1 MLFTNSRSQT
11 SYIQNKI
18 QLSKNTNPNVN
29 VFSLIMPN
37 RTRSLPVS
45 TTSKQIVEEQVKPQT
60 KKMKWGE
67 PTWNLLHCLAEKV
80 KEEKF
85 QLIRV
90 ELLNAIFS
98 ICANLPCPDCAKH
111 ASDYLKNIQFMN
123 IQTKT
128 QLKMALFNFHNMVNI
143 KKNVQIFQIDN
154 IDSKYQNMVLIP
166 TIYTFMGHF
175 QDKHKSIRMIAN
187 DFYRSRISEQLKTWF
202 SVNISNF
209 NP

>member
-1 MLFTNSRSQT
+1 LFTNSRSQT
-11 SYIQNKI
+11 SYFQNKI
-18 QLSKNTNPNVN
+18 QASGTQNVN
-29 VFSLIMPN
+29 TFSLLMPH
-37 RTRSLPVS
+37 RTRTIQVPP
-45 TTSKQIVEEQVKPQT
+45 KQIVEEPVKPQT

-67 PTWNLLHCLAEKV
+67 PTWYLLHCLAEKV
-80 KEEKF
+80 KEDKF
-85 QLIRV
+85 SLIRV

-111 ASDYLKNIQFMN
+111 ASDYLKNIQFLN

-143 KKNVQIFQIDN
+143 KKNMQLFPVEHLE
-154 IDSKYQNMVLIP
+154 SKYQNMVLIP
-166 TIYTFMGHF
+166 TIYTFMHHF

-187 DFYRSRISEQLKTWF
+187 DFYRSRIAEQLKTWF
-202 SVNISNF
+202 NVNISNF